1 MGPIDPIL
9 LRPDLDSNKRL
20 SLNET
25 HAKQLEAQLQ
35 QITELFEQQMRA
47 RGFDPEQADNVAL
60 PTGLA
65 RLYLER
71 QKILEQLEEIEG
83 RTNNEGS

>member
-1 MGPIDPIL
+1 MKP
-9 LRPDLDSNKRL
+9 
-20 SLNET
+20 T
-25 HAKQLEAQLQ
+25 TKQLEAQLR

-65 RLYLER
+65 RLYIER
-71 QKILEQLEEIEG
+71 QKILEQLEESEG
-83 RTNNEGS
+83 RMNNEGT

>member
-1 MGPIDPIL
+1 MKP
-9 LRPDLDSNKRL
+9 
-20 SLNET
+20 T
-25 HAKQLEAQLQ
+25 TKQLEAQLQ

-65 RLYLER
+65 RLYIER

-83 RTNNEGS
+83 RMNNEGT

>member
-1 MGPIDPIL
+1 MKP
-9 LRPDLDSNKRL
+9 
-20 SLNET
+20 T
-25 HAKQLEAQLQ
+25 TKQLEAQLR

-65 RLYLER
+65 RLYIER

-83 RTNNEGS
+83 RKNNEGT

>member
-1 MGPIDPIL
+1 MKP
-9 LRPDLDSNKRL
+9 
-20 SLNET
+20 T
-25 HAKQLEAQLQ
+25 TKQLEAQLR

-65 RLYLER
+65 RLYIER

-83 RTNNEGS
+83 RMSNEGT

>member
-1 MGPIDPIL
+1 MKP
-9 LRPDLDSNKRL
+9 
-20 SLNET
+20 T
-25 HAKQLEAQLQ
+25 TKQLEAQLQ

-65 RLYLER
+65 RLYIER
-71 QKILEQLEEIEG
+71 KKILEQLEEIEW
-83 RTNNEGS
+83 RSNNEGT

>member
-1 MGPIDPIL
+1 MKP
-9 LRPDLDSNKRL
+9 
-20 SLNET
+20 T
-25 HAKQLEAQLQ
+25 TKQLEAQLR

-65 RLYLER
+65 RLYIER

-83 RTNNEGS
+83 RMNNEGT